1 MANEPERQCHAS
13 CTVSQWENTDDTEN
27 VRVHYDVVAFPD
39 GTWIS
44 FHGKPEVAFM
54 VANATKRAI
63 IKAINASNKCIDC
76 NGTMI
81 RESVCADCRVERN
94 KR

>member
-1 MANEPERQCHAS
+1 
-13 CTVSQWENTDDTEN
+13 
-27 VRVHYDVVAFPD
+27 
-39 GTWIS
+39 
-44 FHGKPEVAFM
+44 M